1 MDEPR
6 EESFLLH
13 HEPCPNCGSRDNL
26 ARYSDG
32 HAYCFGC
39 GHYEHGEKDP
49 DISDSEPRVK
59 PRTDLLDLGEPEA
72 WASRCITLESA
83 QKWGFTKT
91 TYKDEP
97 VRLFNYRNKD
107 NRVIAQ
113 KVRFKGKD
121 FRFLGDTKE
130 AGLFGM
136 HLWRDGGKRVV
147 VVEGEMDAI
156 SLSQMQGHKWPVVSI
171 PNGAQGAAKALS
183 ANSAWLEQYDEIVLL
198 FDNDEAGQKA
208 IEDCKKVPFT
218 PGKLRIARLPED
230 LKDANEAL
238 QEGRIKETIDCLW
251 DAKVYRPD
259 GILSVDDIMD
269 DIMTPPEMGIPWWL
283 PGLTDA
289 TYGRR
294 WGEIYAVG
302 AGTGVGKTDFLMQQI
317 AYDIN
322 ELGLKVGAIFLEQRP
337 RETAQRVAG
346 KLAGKMFHIPNSG
359 WNPEELRRAA
369 SELQGKVFF
378 YDNFGQT
385 DWDVVKGHIRYMA
398 VSLGIR
404 VFYVDHLTAMADTG
418 DEKGSLEQIM
428 KEMAGLAQEL
438 NIIITF
444 VSHLATPDGKPH
456 EEGGRVMIR
465 HFKGSRAIGFWSYF
479 MFGLERD
486 QQSEDDDIKTTT
498 VFRILKDRHTGKGT
512 GQTFLLGFDRE
523 TGLLYEREDDPFK
536 KPKDAAS
543 HGFRDETV
551 SGDPE
556 DF

>member
-1 MDEPR
+1 ME
-6 EESFLLH
+6 
-13 HEPCPNCGSRDNL
+13 N
-26 ARYSDG
+26 
-32 HAYCFGC
+32 
-39 GHYEHGEKDP
+39 
-49 DISDSEPRVK
+49 K
-59 PRTDLLDLGEPEA
+59 PTGVRPTRADLLDLGEPSG
-72 WASRCITLESA
+72 WPSRGISEDSA
-83 QKWGFTKT
+83 QKWGFTKS
-91 TYKDEP
+91 TYSLPAKNGIAATSSNEP
-97 VRLFNYRNKD
+97 VRVFNYRNAS
-107 NRVIAQ
+107 NQVVAQ

-130 AGLFGM
+130 AGLYGM
-136 HLWRDGGKRVV
+136 HLWRDRGKRVV
-147 VVEGEMDAI
+147 IVEGEMDAI

-183 ANSAWLEQYDEIVLL
+183 KNIDWLEQFDEIVLL
-198 FDNDEAGQKA
+198 FDNDEAGQVA
-208 IEDCKKVPFT
+208 LDDCKKVAFT

-238 QEGRIKETIDCLW
+238 VAGRIKETLDCLW

-269 DIMTPPEMGIPWWL
+269 DILTPTEMGIPWWL

-294 WGEIYAVG
+294 YGEIYAVG

-322 ELGLKVGAIFLEQRP
+322 DLELTVGAIFLEQRP

-346 KLAGKMFHIPNSG
+346 KLAGKMFHIPNG
-359 WNPEELRRAA
+359 DWNAEELRRAA

-398 VSLGIR
+398 VSLGVR
-404 VFYVDHLTAMADTG
+404 VFYLDHLTAMADTG
-418 DEKGSLEQIM
+418 DEKGSIEQIM
-428 KEMAGLAQEL
+428 KEMAGIAQEL
-438 NIIITF
+438 DIIITF
-444 VSHLATPDGKPH
+444 VSHLSTPDGKPH

-486 QQSEDDDIKTTT
+486 QQADDPEIKTTT
-498 VFRILKDRHTGKGT
+498 IFRILKDRYTGKGT
-512 GQTFLLGFDRE
+512 GQTFLLGFDQEAGR
-523 TGLLYEREDDPFK
+523 LFEREDDPFK
-536 KPKDAAS
+536 KQDSAS
-543 HGFRDETV
+543 HGFRDETRETE
-551 SGDPE
+551 PE